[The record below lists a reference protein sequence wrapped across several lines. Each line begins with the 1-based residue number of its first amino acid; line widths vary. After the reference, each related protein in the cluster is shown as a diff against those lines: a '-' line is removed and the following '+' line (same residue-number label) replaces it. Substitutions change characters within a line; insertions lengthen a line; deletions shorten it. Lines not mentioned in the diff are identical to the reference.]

1 MIHALVASALP
12 LAVFFAAW
20 WRRGRR
26 TSARALLALVAA
38 SMVSSAWAVTP
49 DLPRLWGDLV
59 LYVDL
64 HHHPAC
70 NWWWGHCAIDAR
82 DEIDSSMWF
91 PLLFVLLAAA
101 VVLVAWRELAIRER
115 ERASKDASASDRTI
129 GTTVGLAIDRRE
141 P

>member
-20 WRRGRR
+20 WRHGRR
-26 TSARALLALVAA
+26 TSARALVLLVVA
-38 SMVSSAWAVTP
+38 SMVSSAWAVAP
-49 DLPRLWGDLV
+49 DLPRLWGNLV

-64 HHHPAC
+64 HHHPLC

-91 PLLFVLLAAA
+91 PLLFVLLAMA
-101 VVLVAWRELAIRER
+101 VVVVAWRELAQRER
-115 ERASKDASASDRTI
+115 ERAHERS
-129 GTTVGLAIDRRE
+129 LAHRE
-141 P
+141 A